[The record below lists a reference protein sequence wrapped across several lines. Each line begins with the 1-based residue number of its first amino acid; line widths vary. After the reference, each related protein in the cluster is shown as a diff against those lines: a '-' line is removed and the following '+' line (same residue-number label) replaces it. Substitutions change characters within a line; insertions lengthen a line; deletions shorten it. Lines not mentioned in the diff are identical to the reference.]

1 MQGRSV
7 AASLPIYAKIQSM
20 KSPLPPRPEDHPSY
34 QLHRKQLWT
43 QILLPMLTAALVFIA
58 VIVITSVAT
67 FRDNGDV
74 SRWAAISEIW
84 LVLPVIAAGLILLLV
99 LLGLIY
105 LVSYITPIIPPYTY
119 QAQRFVYRVEGIVK
133 RFAEFAHK
141 PALVLQELS
150 TLIRNYLAQVR
161 KG

>member
-1 MQGRSV
+1 MKS
-7 AASLPIYAKIQSM
+7 SLP
-20 KSPLPPRPEDHPSY
+20 LRPEDHPSF

-43 QILLPMLTAALVFIA
+43 QILLPLLIAVLIFIA
-58 VIVITSVAT
+58 VIVFTSIAT

-84 LVLPVIAAGLILLLV
+84 LVLPVLAAGLILLLI
-99 LLGLIY
+99 LIGLIY

-119 QAQRFVYRVEGIVK
+119 LAQRFMYRVDGYVK
-133 RFAEFAHK
+133 RFAEMTRK
-141 PALVLQELS
+141 PVLILQELS

>member
-1 MQGRSV
+1 MKS
-7 AASLPIYAKIQSM
+7 SLPLRS
-20 KSPLPPRPEDHPSY
+20 EDHPSY

-43 QILLPMLTAALVFIA
+43 QILLPLLIAALVFIA

-105 LVSYITPIIPPYTY
+105 LVSYVIPIIPPYTY
-119 QAQRFVYRVEGIVK
+119 QAQRFVYRMQGIVN
-133 RFAEFAHK
+133 RFAEFARK
-141 PALVLQELS
+141 PALILQELS
-150 TLIRNYLAQVR
+150 ALIKNYLAQIR